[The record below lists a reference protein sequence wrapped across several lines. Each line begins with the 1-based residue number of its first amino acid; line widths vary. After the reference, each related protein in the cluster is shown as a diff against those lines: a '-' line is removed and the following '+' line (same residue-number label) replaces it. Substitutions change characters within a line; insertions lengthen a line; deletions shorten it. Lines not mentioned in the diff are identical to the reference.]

1 MRVTRR
7 RIIWTVGVV
16 VIVALAWAPAV
27 IADHFADG
35 PGGAEVGRAR
45 LDRGWEFVY
54 HAVRLSRGARLGT
67 DDSALE
73 RARER
78 WAGPPAVAE
87 SVRLVYMDGPFVV
100 PVPEGGV
107 EPAPERRT
115 AVPLSRLGWVV
126 RGPVRV
132 GPAQVIGVLDYASGR
147 VAWDIRPLPATA
159 AR

>member
-1 MRVTRR
+1 MTRR
-7 RIIWTVGVV
+7 RIVWTVAVV
-16 VIVALAWAPAV
+16 VIAALAWAPAV

-73 RARER
+73 RAQER

-87 SVRLVYMDGPFVV
+87 SVRLVYLDGPFPV
-100 PVPEGGV
+100 PVPEGGA
-107 EPAPERRT
+107 EPAPERRA

-126 RGPVRV
+126 RGPVRG
-132 GPAQVIGVLDYASGR
+132 GPEQVIGVLDYASGR
-147 VAWDIRPLPATA
+147 VAWDIRPLPGTA